1 MTNQEKL
8 VDRYFALAP
17 AADPEP
23 YFAQFSPD
31 AVVED
36 EGVTY
41 RGVDAIRSW
50 RAVVPEVSY
59 DVQGVERRGV
69 DAVADEYVARAEIS
83 GEFPGSPVVLTFLFA
98 FTEDGRV
105 ATLAIRS

>member
-1 MTNQEKL
+1 MTNFENL

-23 YFAQFSPD
+23 YFAQFAPD
-31 AVVED
+31 AIVED
-36 EGVTY
+36 EGVTH
-41 RGVDAIRSW
+41 RGVDAIRAW

-59 DVQGVERRGV
+59 DVLSV
-69 DAVADEYVARAEIS
+69 DTVADEHVARAKIS
-83 GEFPGSPVVLTFLFA
+83 GEFPGSPVVLAYLFTF
-98 FTEDGRV
+98 TGDGSV